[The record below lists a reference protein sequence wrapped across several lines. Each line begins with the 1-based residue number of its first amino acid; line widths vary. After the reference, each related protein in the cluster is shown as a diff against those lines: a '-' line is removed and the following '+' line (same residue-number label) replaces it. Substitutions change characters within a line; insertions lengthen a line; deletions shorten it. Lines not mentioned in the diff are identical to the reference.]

1 MKKIFI
7 YYSHSGNGE
16 IVKDYFK
23 ENGYDIR
30 KVEAKRKLPKSFF
43 CQMMVGGM
51 LAGFNHKAKLK
62 DFNYD
67 IKDYDEVVIGS
78 PIWNG
83 KLACPTNTLLSKLD
97 LKDKKLTFVLYSGG
111 GHAPKAIKKISKK
124 YKADIIELKEPKKYK
139 ENLEKL
145 TIIK

>member
-7 YYSHSGNGE
+7 YYSKTGNGDV
-16 IVKDYFK
+16 VKEYY
-23 ENGYDIR
+23 ENNGYDIR
-30 KVEAKRKLPKSFF
+30 KIETKRNLPKSFF
-43 CQMMVGGM
+43 WQMMIGGM

-83 KLACPTNTLLSKLD
+83 KFACPINTLLSKLD
-97 LKDKKLTFVLYSGG
+97 LNNKKLTFVLYSGG
-111 GHAPKAIKKISKK
+111 GSAPKAIKKINKK
-124 YKADIIELKEPKKYK
+124 YDAKIIELKEPKKYPD
-139 ENLEKL
+139 NLKKL
-145 TIIK
+145 TE

>member
-7 YYSHSGNGE
+7 YYSKTGNGE
-16 IVKDYFK
+16 MVREYYEK
-23 ENGYDIR
+23 NGYDIR
-30 KVEAKRKLPKSFF
+30 KVEARRGLPKSFF
-43 CQMMVGGM
+43 WQMMVGGM

-83 KLACPTNTLLSKLD
+83 KFACPINTLLSKLD
-97 LKDKKLTFVLYSGG
+97 LNKKKVTFILYSGG
-111 GHAPKAIKKISKK
+111 GSAPKAIKKINKK
-124 YKADIIELKEPKKYK
+124 YKANIIELKEPKKYPD
-139 ENLEKL
+139 NLKKL
-145 TIIK
+145 NE